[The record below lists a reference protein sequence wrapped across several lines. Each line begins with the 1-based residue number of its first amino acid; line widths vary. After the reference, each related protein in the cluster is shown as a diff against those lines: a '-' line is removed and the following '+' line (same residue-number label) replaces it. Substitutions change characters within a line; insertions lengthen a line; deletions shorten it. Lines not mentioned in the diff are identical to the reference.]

1 MTNEEIGKLIG
12 LSYSAV
18 SRLRRGE
25 RLPSVGVMVAISD
38 QLGWSVDE
46 QVTTRV
52 VGGADEYAKA
62 LNERLEAKIDNTVF
76 DSRSTIV

>member
-25 RLPSVGVMVAISD
+25 RLPSVDVMVAISTHFGWGVAD
-38 QLGWSVDE
+38 QV
-46 QVTTRV
+46 QVRTSQ
-52 VGGADEYAKA
+52 GPKAYAGR
-62 LNERLEAKIDNTVF
+62 LNEVIQASMEEVKVG
-76 DSRSTIV
+76 